1 MKVTAEINQKLTT
14 KQKIRKINGT
24 KNCISNKPWFLSWE

>member
-1 MKVTAEINQKLTT
+1 MKVTAEINQEIDN

-24 KNCISNKPWFLSWE
+24 KNCISNKPWFLSVE